1 MAIEIKAV
9 SKHYQIGSVTT
20 KALDD
25 VTVSFPQGTFVVVLG
40 PSGSGKSTLLNVMG
54 GLDHVDKGTIHVD
67 GAAIHALRDKALTLY
82 RREKAGFIFQQYNLL
97 QTLNV
102 YENVE
107 VGARLVK
114 HPESIDAM
122 LEKVGLTEHKH
133 KFPHQLSGGEQQRVA
148 IARAL
153 VKKPS
158 VLFCDEP
165 TGALDEAKGKE
176 ILQLLVD
183 LNESLNTTIVLVTHN
198 ASIAALADRVI
209 KLNSGCIVEDHTN
222 TERAAIDAI
231 HFS

>member
-122 LEKVGLTEHKH
+122 LEKVGLTEHKQ

-183 LNESLNTTIVLVTHN
+183 LNEALNTTIVLVTHN

-209 KLNSGCIVEDHTN
+209 KLNSGRIVEDHTN